1 MYVVRDVFRCKPGQA
16 KEIARRFR
24 AAFEALEAAGEP
36 GSGRILV
43 DAVADYWT
51 VVLESEVADLAEFE
65 RQMAAWGK
73 VPAVA
78 EIMRGYMDLVDGG
91 RREIFRVVA

>member
-1 MYVVRDVFRCKPGQA
+1 MYVIRDVFRCKPGQA

-24 AAFEALEAAGEP
+24 AAFGVLEAAGEP

-51 VVLESEVADLAEFE
+51 VVLESEVADLGEFE
-65 RQMAAWGK
+65 RHMAAWGK
-73 VPAVA
+73 LPAIA
-78 EIMRGYMDLVDGG
+78 EIMQGYMELVEGG
-91 RREIFRVVA
+91 RREIFRVVE

>member
-1 MYVVRDVFRCKPGQA
+1 M
-16 KEIARRFR
+16 
-24 AAFEALEAAGEP
+24 
-36 GSGRILV
+36 
-43 DAVADYWT
+43 
-51 VVLESEVADLAEFE
+51 LESEVADLAEFE
-65 RQMAAWGK
+65 RHMAAWGK

>member
-1 MYVVRDVFRCKPGQA
+1 MSFVASPVRP
-16 KEIARRFR
+16 RRSPV
-24 AAFEALEAAGEP
+24 AFAPLSRRSKRRSEP

-65 RQMAAWGK
+65 RHMAAWGK

>member
-1 MYVVRDVFRCKPGQA
+1 MYVIRDVFRCKPGQA

-24 AAFEALEAAGEP
+24 AAFAALDAAGEP

-51 VVLESEVADLAEFE
+51 VVLESEVADLGEFE
-65 RQMAAWGK
+65 RHMAAWGK
-73 VPAVA
+73 LPAIG
-78 EIMRGYMDLVDGG
+78 ENMQGYMELVEGG
-91 RREIFRVVA
+91 RREIFRVVE